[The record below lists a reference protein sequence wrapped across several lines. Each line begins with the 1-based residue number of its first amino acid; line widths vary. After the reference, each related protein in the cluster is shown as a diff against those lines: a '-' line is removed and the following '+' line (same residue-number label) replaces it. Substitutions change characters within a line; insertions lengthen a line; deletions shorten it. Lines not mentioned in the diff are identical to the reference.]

1 MYFLRVQVH
10 NDHTEYVYRLPQP
23 HPRQGF
29 MKPRLVSNYVA
40 KDDLDLLMLLP
51 TFKNVGLQAC
61 AFIFV
66 LY

>member
-1 MYFLRVQVH
+1 MTTLSICLQ
-10 NDHTEYVYRLPQP
+10 TPP
-23 HPRQGF
+23 APRQGF

-40 KDDLDLLMLLP
+40 KDDLDLLILLP

-61 AFIFV
+61 AVIFV